1 MDAPTW
7 PELLRVKREQHGL
20 TQAELA
26 RKVGVTRQAVGLWE
40 SGEFR
45 PRPVGKLAEALD
57 ITDAEL
63 GALARSAVDEPE
75 PQGDVA

>member
-1 MDAPTW
+1 MDALTW
-7 PELLRVKREQHGL
+7 PALLRAKREQHGL

-45 PRPVGKLAEALD
+45 PRPVGKLAEVLD

-63 GALARSAVDEPE
+63 GALARSSDDEPE
-75 PQGDVA
+75 PKGSAA